1 MEKVRVR
8 NINNAVYIDLDVDF
22 EGLIH
27 NINIKVYKGY
37 IHIEILPKTSW
48 AEKIMDKFIKKLGV
62 PYDGPRLR
70 VVLSD
75 CGEEPQIL
83 YASWSFDE
91 DALLLKEKILE
102 ILSHLEEME

>member
-1 MEKVRVR
+1 MGKVRVR
-8 NINNAVYIDLDVDF
+8 EINNAVYISLDVDF

-27 NINIKVYKGY
+27 NINVKIYKGY
-37 IHIEILPKTSW
+37 VHLEILPQTGF
-48 AEKIMDKFIKKLGV
+48 AEGVMEVFVRELGT

-91 DALLLKEKILE
+91 DLERIKEKILK
-102 ILSHLEEME
+102 ILSQVEAA